1 MDGRSGRYHTNEY
14 YASHNDMGLLNFNRT
29 DIPDTETL
37 VKKVERVLSRPDVY
51 AIERAKE
58 LLIGQE
64 QSLLDAIAKLDE
76 ASDHESDDTLVGSWI
91 HAAIG

>member
-1 MDGRSGRYHTNEY
+1 
-14 YASHNDMGLLNFNRT
+14 MGLLNFNRT

-51 AIERAKE
+51 SIERAKE

-76 ASDHESDDTLVGSWI
+76 ASDHESDDTLVGSRI

>member
-1 MDGRSGRYHTNEY
+1 M
-14 YASHNDMGLLNFNRT
+14 
-29 DIPDTETL
+29 
-37 VKKVERVLSRPDVY
+37 ERVLSRPDVY
-51 AIERAKE
+51 SIERAKE

-76 ASDHESDDTLVGSWI
+76 ASDHESDDTLVGSRI